1 MAYNFV
7 TYGSTLIL
15 NICAS
20 GEMVAERLP
29 FASRSEAK
37 SWRPQI

>member
-7 TYGSTLIL
+7 TYKSTLIL

-20 GEMVAERLP
+20 GEIAAKRLP
-29 FASRSEAK
+29 FACRSEAK